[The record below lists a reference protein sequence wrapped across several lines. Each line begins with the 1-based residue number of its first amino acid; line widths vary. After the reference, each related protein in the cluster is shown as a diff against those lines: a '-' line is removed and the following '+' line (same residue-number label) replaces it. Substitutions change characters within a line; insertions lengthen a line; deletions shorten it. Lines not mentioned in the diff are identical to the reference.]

1 MKTVFLMIARVLYDK
16 GYQEYV
22 DAARIIRQEH
32 PDVEFWLLGK
42 IDEEYPNHVPGSV
55 VDADHSAGII
65 CYKGFTPD
73 VKPIEKEADCIVL
86 PSYHEGLSRV
96 LIEALAMH
104 KPIITTDI
112 SGCKETVEDGRN
124 GYLVPPRNVDALVK
138 AIRKFLNLYSSY
150 MTMDEQKTV
159 TGVVVCMNRIDYA
172 SMKRDD
178 GIGCLTAMYDTA
190 KVGKMYMS
198 SIRKR
203 QDWGLWLEI
212 LAKCKVAYGVKEPLA
227 YYRVR
232 SGSISNKKL
241 ALVKHNINV
250 YRTIL
255 KFSAVKAYLFFC
267 FVFIPSY
274 LLKKFRVKLNSL

>member
-138 AIRKFLNLYSSY
+138 AIRKFLNLSQEERKA
-150 MTMDEQKTV
+150 M
-159 TGVVVCMNRIDYA
+159 GDY
-172 SMKRDD
+172 
-178 GIGCLTAMYDTA
+178 G
-190 KVGKMYMS
+190 
-198 SIRKR
+198 RKKAER
-203 QDWGLWLEI
+203 EFD
-212 LAKCKVAYGVKEPLA
+212 VKNVIA
-227 YYRVR
+227 
-232 SGSISNKKL
+232 
-241 ALVKHNINV
+241 V
-250 YRTIL
+250 YREITG
-255 KFSAVKAYLFFC
+255 
-267 FVFIPSY
+267 
-274 LLKKFRVKLNSL
+274 